1 MIINKT
7 NKNLI
12 YSFTAFIC
20 LVYLT
25 LSHFSTPSLQ
35 WLFFNADTIYV
46 PYLYWDLINNAG
58 KLSLWK
64 LAPVPYFFPDGF
76 IYFILQTLTNN
87 FKVSILL
94 FAFAQLCLYYFLV
107 VAIGNKA
114 TKEIRESSL
123 YHLSILLS
131 LLLLAGGY
139 LQQETLNFALVSQEH
154 FGTAL
159 MFLLGTFLILKTFSS
174 NRIINFILL
183 FFVCIFTLFS
193 DLLFITQFVV
203 TAIATLCVM
212 AILFQEKRKIYLQNI
227 LTICISS
234 AISYYAFLRSKYLF
248 HLHIKFPEEHLI
260 KRFHINDLVIA
271 TKRILFNLSAFYEKN
286 AIIVFLLVSF
296 IVLSF
301 TFLFG
306 LFFKKIRGVKFN
318 CSDSFAF
325 VVIMLLMSV
334 LTGYCSLIFLDN
346 DLMAGSFFDSN
357 ITLSSTANFYVGLR
371 HYQPFILFPVF
382 LGAPLLL
389 THYTNLASVISRYYG
404 CIILAIL
411 FCGFAFTQKGQISDL
426 INFYPEPIACLD
438 RYAQKYHLENG
449 AANYWE
455 AKSYTLLSKQ
465 HLTVVAIDDHAKDRG
480 KIEPEFWMNTK
491 HDYLNRDIDFL
502 IVKNNS
508 KEYPKPNDAVKA
520 YGKPI
525 ATFQCPPWNML
536 TENMPD
542 NTVYVYKRGV
552 INSEWSKELNKKL

>member
-1 MIINKT
+1 MLINKT
-7 NKNLI
+7 SKNLI
-12 YSFTAFIC
+12 YSLITFIS

-35 WLFFNADTIYV
+35 WLFFNSDTIYV

-58 KLSLWK
+58 NLSLWK
-64 LAPVPYFFPDGF
+64 LAPVPYFFPDGL
-76 IYFILQTLTNN
+76 IYFILQTLTHN
-87 FKVSILL
+87 FKLSILL
-94 FAFAQLCLYYFLV
+94 FAFTQLCLFYFLIV
-107 VAIGNKA
+107 EIGKKA
-114 TKEIRESSL
+114 TENHESCL

-159 MFLLGTFLILKTFSS
+159 MFLLGTLLILKTFSS
-174 NRIINFILL
+174 KQTNYLILL
-183 FFVCIFTLFS
+183 FFICAFTLFS

-203 TAIATLCVM
+203 TAIATLSVM
-212 AILFQEKRKIYLQNI
+212 AILFDEKRKIYLQNI
-227 LTICISS
+227 LVICISS
-234 AISYYAFLRSKYLF
+234 AIAYYAFLRSKYLF
-248 HLHIKFPEEHLI
+248 HIHIKFPEEHLI
-260 KRFHINDLVIA
+260 KRFHISDLVIA
-271 TKRILFNLSAFYEKN
+271 TKRIIFNLSVFYEKN

-296 IVLSF
+296 IILTFSF
-301 TFLFG
+301 VFS

-318 CSDSFAF
+318 CSNNFAF

-357 ITLSSTANFYVGLR
+357 ITLSNAENFYVGMR

-382 LGAPLLL
+382 LGIPLLL
-389 THYTNLASVISRYYG
+389 THYTNLAVVTARYYG
-404 CIILAIL
+404 FLILALLI
-411 FCGFAFTQKGQISDL
+411 CGFAFTQKGQIADL

-455 AKSYTLLSKQ
+455 AKSYTMLSKQ
-465 HLTVVAIDDHAKDRG
+465 HLTIVAIDDHAKDRG

-508 KEYPKPNDAVKA
+508 MEYPKPQDAIKA

-525 ATFQCPPWNML
+525 ATFQCPPWNKF

-552 INSEWSKELNKKL
+552 INSGWGKELNKKL